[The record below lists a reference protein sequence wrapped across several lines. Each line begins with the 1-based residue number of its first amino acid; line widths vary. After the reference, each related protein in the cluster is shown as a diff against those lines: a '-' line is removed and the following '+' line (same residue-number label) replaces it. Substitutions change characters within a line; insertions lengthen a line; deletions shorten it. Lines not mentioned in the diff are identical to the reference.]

1 MKIHTVLKRAGLKR
15 AVAASLLSATI
26 AAPAVLGLTAVT
38 AAARPIESPNCA
50 GIIRAM
56 ESSMHM
62 ANVARDQG
70 DTKAAREYMKDAAR
84 ASANHRRHCVS

>member
-1 MKIHTVLKRAGLKR
+1 MKQHVTLKR
-15 AVAASLLSATI
+15 AVAGVLMSATI
-26 AAPAVLGLTAVT
+26 AAPAVLGFTAGT

-50 GIIRAM
+50 GIVRAM

-70 DTKAAREYMKDAAR
+70 DTKAAREFMRDAAR
-84 ASANHRRHCVS
+84 ASKNYQRHCVT